1 MADVRRFS
9 LRPSG
14 LVLALIL
21 IILAVAGVTYALVGP
36 V

>member
-14 LVLALIL
+14 LVLAIIL
-21 IILAVAGVTYALVGP
+21 IILAVAGAIYALFGP